1 MAMSDTEAGT
11 PTRRR
16 LTPAH
21 LVIGVVAAVA
31 AFGWAYVMAHVDQ
44 TPGIVAQT
52 VTFRVVSDSRV
63 EINFSVTKPR
73 DSNVRCVVHAVDADF
88 ADVASAEVLVPTG
101 TRRFNATRTLRTS
114 ARATAAQV
122 KDCATL

>member
-11 PTRRR
+11 PARRR
-16 LTPAH
+16 FSPAY

-31 AFGWAYVMAHVDQ
+31 AFGWAYVMAHVNQ

-73 DSNVRCVVHAVDADF
+73 DSKVRCVLHAVDTDF
-88 ADVASAEVLVPTG
+88 ADVARAEVLVPAG
-101 TRRFNATRTLRTS
+101 TKRFSATRQVETS

-122 KDCATL
+122 KDCVSL